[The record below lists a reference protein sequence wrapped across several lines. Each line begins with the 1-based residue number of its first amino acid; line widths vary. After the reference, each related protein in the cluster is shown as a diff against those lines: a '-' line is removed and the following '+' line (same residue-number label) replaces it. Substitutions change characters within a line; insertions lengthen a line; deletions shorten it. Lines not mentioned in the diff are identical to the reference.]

1 MLKSWNTHYQGRSV
15 KKLHQYL
22 GFFMLLPFIA
32 WAITG
37 VFFFFKPGY
46 KTAYQ
51 PLVIKTYPLVQS
63 DLFARTITDT
73 SFSETDFLERKKDW
87 LEIRQLKTILGDH
100 VLVKTEQGWQHISP
114 TSFEII
120 APPDKQ
126 AIYQLVNDA
135 IKSNKARYGEI
146 KSIDNFLITTS
157 TDVRINLNWQGMT
170 LRQQGVDTDFI
181 NTIYNIHY
189 LRWTGIKALDQVL
202 GVVGLFLV
210 VLLAGLGVMM
220 TFTRKKSLN

>member
-1 MLKSWNTHYQGRSV
+1 MKFNHNGCLV

-46 KTAYQ
+46 SVAYQ
-51 PLVIKTYPLVQS
+51 PLLIETYPIES
-63 DLFARTITDT
+63 KIFP
-73 SFSETDFLERKKDW
+73 SNKSGW
-87 LEIRQLKTILGDH
+87 LEIRQLNTILGDH
-100 VLVKTEQGWQHISP
+100 LMVKTVEGWQHLSSKTLI
-114 TSFEII
+114 EIEQPNRTEI
-120 APPDKQ
+120 TL
-126 AIYQLVNDA
+126 LVNDA

-146 KSIDNFLITTS
+146 KTIEESLITTT
-157 TDVRINLNWQGMT
+157 TDVRITLDWNKMT

-210 VLLAGLGVMM
+210 LLLAGIGIFM
-220 TFTRKKSLN
+220 TIRKNKTT

>member
-1 MLKSWNTHYQGRSV
+1 M

-32 WAITG
+32 WAVTG

-51 PLVIKTYPLVQS
+51 PLAIKTYPVNQHVLPAS
-63 DLFARTITDT
+63 NLP
-73 SFSETDFLERKKDW
+73 EKKEDW
-87 LEIRQLKTILGDH
+87 LEIRQLKTILGEH
-100 VLVKTEQGWQHISP
+100 LLVKTTQGWQHISP
-114 TSFEII
+114 TSLNVI
-120 APPDKQ
+120 APPDQQ
-126 AIYQLVNDA
+126 AIKKLVNDA
-135 IKSNKARYGEI
+135 IASNKARYGEI
-146 KSIDNFLITTS
+146 KSVDNFLITTS
-157 TDVRINLNWQGMT
+157 TDVRITLNWPGMT

-202 GVVGLFLV
+202 GVVGLFLM

-220 TFTRKKSLN
+220 TTKRQKTV